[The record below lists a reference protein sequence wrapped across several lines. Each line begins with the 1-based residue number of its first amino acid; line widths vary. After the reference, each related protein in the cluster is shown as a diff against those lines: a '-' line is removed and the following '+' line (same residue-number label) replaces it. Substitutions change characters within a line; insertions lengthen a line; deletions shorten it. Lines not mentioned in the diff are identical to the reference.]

1 MRAILISLASALAAI
16 PAAHADCSARTG
28 ATRAHL
34 VELYTSEG
42 CSSCPPADRWLSAL
56 PANEQLVPL
65 AFHVDYWDSPSWTDR
80 FASPRFT
87 KRQNVLAAQSHSS
100 TVYTPEVAVDGREW
114 RSWSSGEPPLIKTPR
129 TIELALQI
137 EPGQPLRAH
146 LDATPAA
153 GDDAGAYV
161 AWLAL
166 SEDKLTSAVRGGE
179 NRGVELH
186 HDHVVR
192 AFVGPLKLAQAQA
205 TIELPADLRRD
216 NARVVAFVQRVDG
229 GEVANVVQ
237 VALQS
242 CPASGGG

>member
-1 MRAILISLASALAAI
+1 MRAILICMASALAAS

-34 VELYTSEG
+34 IELYTSEG

-56 PANEQLVPL
+56 PANAQLVPL
-65 AFHVDYWDSPSWTDR
+65 AFHVDYWDSPGWSDR
-80 FASPRFT
+80 FANPRFT
-87 KRQNVLAAQSHSS
+87 KRQNALAAQSHSS
-100 TVYTPEVAVDGREW
+100 TTYTPEVAIDGREW
-114 RSWSSGEPPLIKTPR
+114 RSWNSGEPPLVEAAQPIG
-129 TIELALQI
+129 LALHI
-137 EPGQPLRAH
+137 DSGQPLHVR
-146 LDATPAA
+146 LEATPAA
-153 GDDAGAYV
+153 GDDVGAYV

-205 TIELPADLRRD
+205 TIELPADLHRD
-216 NARVVAFVQRVDG
+216 NARVVAFVQRIDG

-237 VALQS
+237 VALLS
-242 CPASGGG
+242 CPATVGG

>member
-1 MRAILISLASALAAI
+1 MRAILICLASALAGS

-56 PANEQLVPL
+56 PANARVVPL
-65 AFHVDYWDSPSWTDR
+65 AFHVDYWDSPGWTDR
-80 FASPRFT
+80 FANPRFT
-87 KRQNVLAAQSHSS
+87 KRQNALAAQSHSS
-100 TVYTPEVAVDGREW
+100 TVYTPEVAVDGHEW
-114 RSWSSGEPPLIKTPR
+114 RSWNSGEPPLVKTPR
-129 TIELALQI
+129 PIELALQI
-137 EPGQPLRAH
+137 EPGQPLRAR
-146 LDATPAA
+146 LDATPPA

-161 AWLAL
+161 AWFAL
-166 SEDKLTSAVRGGE
+166 SEDKLISAVRGGE

-192 AFVGPLKLAQAQA
+192 AFVGPLKLAQGKA

-216 NARVVAFVQRVDG
+216 NASVVAFVQRVDG
-229 GEVANVVQ
+229 GEIANVVQ

-242 CPASGGG
+242 CPVTGGG

>member
-1 MRAILISLASALAAI
+1 MRALLICLASALAAI
-16 PAAHADCSARTG
+16 PAAHADCSAHTG

-56 PANEQLVPL
+56 PANTQLVPL
-65 AFHVDYWDSPSWTDR
+65 AFHVDYWDSPSWADR

-87 KRQNVLAAQSHSS
+87 RRQNELAAQSHSA
-100 TVYTPEVAVDGREW
+100 TTYTPEVAVDGREW
-114 RSWSSGEPPLIKTPR
+114 RSWNSGEPPLIETAQP
-129 TIELALQI
+129 IALALQI
-137 EPGQPLRAH
+137 DPGHSLHVR
-146 LDATPAA
+146 LDALPAA
-153 GDDAGAYV
+153 GDDAGAYT
-161 AWLAL
+161 AWIAL

-179 NRGVELH
+179 NSGVELH

-205 TIELPADLRRD
+205 TIALPTDLRRD

-229 GEVANVVQ
+229 GEIANVVQ

-242 CPASGGG
+242 CPAAGGG